1 MNKFRDFGFILKEV
15 SRLYTRRFEE
25 RARALGLTLPQ
36 CKVLVY
42 LAKNEGVSQAQLS
55 ELTEVEPMSLVRILD
70 HMEEEGLLERR
81 ASPLD
86 RRARSLFLRAK
97 AKPIEDS
104 IWSISDITRG
114 EAFAGISTQDAAK
127 FITVFEQIRMNVAE
141 LHPLPAPP
149 TVVPIAERHGRV
161 RGAPNVKQRA
171 RRGAKS

>member
-42 LAKNEGVSQAQLS
+42 LAKNEGVSQAKLS
-55 ELTEVEPMSLVRILD
+55 DLTEVEPMSLVRILD
-70 HMEEEGLLERR
+70 HMEDEGLLERR

-86 RRARSLFLRAK
+86 RRARSLFLRSK

-104 IWSISDITRG
+104 IWSISDTTRG
-114 EAFAGISTQDAAK
+114 EAFAGISAQDAAK
-127 FITVFEQIRMNVAE
+127 FISVFEQIRINVAA
-141 LHPLPAPP
+141 LMLPAAAS
-149 TVVPIAERHGRV
+149 TVVPLAERQRRV
-161 RGAPNVKQRA
+161 RGALSVKRRP

>member
-25 RARALGLTLPQ
+25 RARILGLTLPQ

-42 LAKNEGVSQAQLS
+42 LAKNEGVSQAKLA

-81 ASPLD
+81 ASTLD
-86 RRARSLFLRAK
+86 RRARSLFLKAK

-104 IWSISDITRG
+104 IWSISDTTRG
-114 EAFAGISTQDAAK
+114 EAFAGISAQDAAR
-127 FITVFEQIRMNVAE
+127 FIAVFEQIRANVAALE
-141 LHPLPAPP
+141 PLPQPAS
-149 TVVPIAERHGRV
+149 VISIAERGRA
-161 RGAPNVKQRA
+161 RGTLNSRPRP

>member
-15 SRLYTRRFEE
+15 TRLYTRRYEQ
-25 RARALGLTLPQ
+25 RARTLGLTLPQ

-42 LAKNEGVSQAQLS
+42 LAKNEGVSQAKLS

-86 RRARSLFLRAK
+86 RRARSLFLMPK

-104 IWSISDITRG
+104 IWSISDTTRG
-114 EAFAGISTQDAAK
+114 EAFAGISAQDAAR
-127 FITVFEQIRMNVAE
+127 FIAVFEQIRLNVAGLE
-141 LHPLPAPP
+141 PLPAAS
-149 TVVPIAERHGRV
+149 TVVPIADPRRGM
-161 RGAPNVKQRA
+161 RGALNIKRRA

>member
-15 SRLYTRRFEE
+15 SRLYTRRFEQ
-25 RARALGLTLPQ
+25 RARTLGLTLPQ

-42 LAKNEGVSQAQLS
+42 LAKNEGVSQAKLS

-86 RRARSLFLRAK
+86 RRARSLFLRSR

-104 IWSISDITRG
+104 IWSISDTTRG
-114 EAFAGISTQDAAK
+114 EAFAGISAQDAAK
-127 FITVFEQIRMNVAE
+127 FISVFELIRLNVAGLE
-141 LHPLPAPP
+141 PLPAAAI
-149 TVVPIAERHGRV
+149 VVPLAERRRRV
-161 RGAPNVKQRA
+161 RGGPDVKR
-171 RRGAKS
+171 

>member
-25 RARALGLTLPQ
+25 RARAFGLTLPQ

-42 LAKNEGVSQAQLS
+42 LARNEGISQAKLA
-55 ELTEVEPMSLVRILD
+55 ELTEVEPMTLVRILD

-86 RRARSLFLRAK
+86 RRARSLFLKNK
-97 AKPIEDS
+97 AKPLEDS
-104 IWSISDITRG
+104 IWSISDVTRAA
-114 EAFAGISTQDAAK
+114 AFDGISAQDAAR
-127 FITVFEQIRMNVAE
+127 FINVFEHIRMNLLAE
-141 LHPLPAPP
+141 SPPAAAAMVTP
-149 TVVPIAERHGRV
+149 VGGR
-161 RGAPNVKQRA
+161 QRRVGGTLGFKHRP

>member
-25 RARALGLTLPQ
+25 RARTLDLTLPQ

-42 LAKNEGVSQAQLS
+42 LAKNEGVSQAKLS

-70 HMEEEGLLERR
+70 HMEQEDLLERR

-86 RRARSLFLRAK
+86 RRVRSLFLRSK

-104 IWSISDITRG
+104 IWSISDTTRG
-114 EAFAGISTQDAAK
+114 EAFAGISAQDAAK
-127 FITVFEQIRMNVAE
+127 FISVFEQLRVNLAGLE
-141 LHPLPAPP
+141 SLPAAS
-149 TVVPIAERHGRV
+149 TVVPLAERQRRV
-161 RGAPNVKQRA
+161 RAPHGVRRRP

>member
-15 SRLYTRRFEE
+15 SRLYTRRFEQ
-25 RARALGLTLPQ
+25 RARSLGLTLPQ

-42 LAKNEGVSQAQLS
+42 LAKNEGVSQARLS

-81 ASPLD
+81 DSPLD
-86 RRARSLFLRAK
+86 RRARSLYLMPK

-104 IWSISDITRG
+104 IWSISDATRG
-114 EAFAGISTQDAAK
+114 EAFAGISAQSAAR
-127 FITVFEQIRMNVAE
+127 FIAVFEQIRLNVVGLE
-141 LHPLPAPP
+141 SLPAAP
-149 TVVPIAERHGRV
+149 TVVPIAERQRRI
-161 RGAPNVKQRA
+161 RGALQVKRRQ